1 MFPVCWLLF
10 LSALIDKGLL
20 EDAPLLLA
28 AITGDSSLLTGG
40 CPVLEVL
47 PESMLPVGDAVTLGS
62 A

>member
-1 MFPVCWLLF
+1 MFPVCRLLF
-10 LSALIDKGLL
+10 LSALIDKGLC

-28 AITGDSSLLTGG
+28 GDTSLLARG

-47 PESMLPVGDAVTLGS
+47 PESMLPAGDVVTLGS